1 MGKYFLLGSFVI
13 AGGLVSSVWADQERS
28 GLMVTPAAEQGTRAV
43 IVTRPVVEPA
53 AMVSRELSDQS
64 TWVGLIEVRRTPGL
78 VVYLDPKADY
88 IRQGDGPIG
97 EDHFIVKAQRQ
108 GRSISAP
115 GVTVYRS
122 GKQSSPQRVV
132 RPSMI
137 LLKPEMLQQENA
149 PGQMPSAPSAPKKIE
164 DKRSLTRAE

>member
-1 MGKYFLLGSFVI
+1 MGRYFLIGSFVV
-13 AGGLVSSVWADQERS
+13 AGGMVSLVWADQERS
-28 GLMVTPAAEQGTRAV
+28 GLMVTPAAEQGTRTV

-64 TWVGLIEVRRTPGL
+64 TWIGLVEVRRTPGL
-78 VVYLDPKADY
+78 VIYIDPKADY
-88 IRQGDGPIG
+88 IHQGDGPIG

-108 GRSISAP
+108 ARAISTP

-122 GKQSSPQRVV
+122 GNQASANRVV

-137 LLKPEMLQQENA
+137 LLKPEMLQQDNA
-149 PGQMPSAPSAPKKIE
+149 PGQMPSAPSAPQKVE
-164 DKRSLTRAE
+164 EKRSLTKAE